1 MTDPCL
7 GLLLYLGYFG
17 AAALLALAVKALLA
31 PPFEAMRKALHLV
44 MTLSDFPLVHLFD
57 TWHMAVVATGRL
69 VLIGYP
75 ALALIG
81 IVSAFALVASLGA

>member
-1 MTDPCL
+1 VTDPSL
-7 GLLLYLGYFG
+7 GIVLYLGYFG

-44 MTLSDFPLVHLFD
+44 MTLSVFPLVHLFD